1 MQLYLIRHA
10 QSEANVGNIL
20 DTALPGPPLTDLG
33 REQARTLA
41 RTLADE
47 PVVAVYASHALRAQQ
62 TAAPLAGALALDV
75 QPLEGIHEVG
85 VGDLEGR
92 GDPASIEAYLA
103 VAREWTRGDLSV
115 SMPGGE
121 SGYDVRTRYTTAI
134 AEVRAKHEPS
144 DPDGVVAIVSHGGAI
159 RLNAEWLSDN
169 VRPELADQGL
179 IPNTGVVVLE
189 TLPGEGWTCLTW
201 AGVPM

>member
-1 MQLYLIRHA
+1 MKLYLIRHA
-10 QSEANVGNIL
+10 QSEANVRNIL

-33 REQARTLA
+33 RQQAQTLA
-41 RTLADE
+41 QALAEE
-47 PVVAVYASHALRAQQ
+47 PLVAVYASHALRAQQ
-62 TAAPLAGALALDV
+62 TAAPLADALALDV
-75 QPLEGIHEVG
+75 QSLAGVHEVG

-92 GDPASIEAYLA
+92 GDRASIEAYLG
-103 VAREWTRGDLSV
+103 VAGEWTRGDLTV

-121 SGYDVRTRYTTAI
+121 SGYELRARYTTAV

-179 IPNTGVVVLE
+179 IPNTGMVVLE
-189 TLPGEGWTCLTW
+189 TLPGDGWTCLTW

>member
-1 MQLYLIRHA
+1 VRLYLIRHA
-10 QSEANVGNIL
+10 QSEANVRNIL

-33 REQARTLA
+33 QEQAQTLA
-41 RTLADE
+41 QTLAGE
-47 PVVAVYASHALRAQQ
+47 PVVAVYASHALRSQQ
-62 TAAPLAGALALDV
+62 TAAPLAQTLALDV
-75 QPLEGIHEVG
+75 QSLEGIHEVG

-92 GDPASIEAYLA
+92 GDRASIKAYLD
-103 VAREWTRGDLSV
+103 VAREWTRGDLGV
-115 SMPGGE
+115 AMPGGE
-121 SGYDVRTRYTTAI
+121 SGHEVRARYTTAI

-144 DPDGVVAIVSHGGAI
+144 DPEGVVAIVSHGGVI

-179 IPNTGVVVLE
+179 IPNTGIVVLE
-189 TLPGEGWTCLTW
+189 ALPGEGWTCLTW